1 MNDPYNKNEEEN
13 VKKKG
18 RRAVDNEDTMNFI
31 NSTWESKGEKL
42 QLEHNPYGT
51 KFKNN
56 SSTRRPKIVSVDLSE
71 SYDILKRKK
80 SIMCKL
86 LLMFKRKLNM

>member
-42 QLEHNPYGT
+42 QLKHNPYGT
-51 KFKNN
+51 KFEQKL
-56 SSTRRPKIVSVDLSE
+56 STSRPKIICVDSSE
-71 SYDILKRKK
+71 SCDNLTGKH
-80 SIMCKL
+80 S
-86 LLMFKRKLNM
+86 